1 MVEKV
6 CIQTS
11 TRRTERVCTGLLVAA
26 VRGFTV
32 GTLLSTIGAQIGPRQ
47 ESRTPTIRFLLIR

>member
-11 TRRTERVCTGLLVAA
+11 TQHMGHVCTGLLVAA
-26 VRGFTV
+26 VREFTV

-47 ESRTPTIRFLLIR
+47 ESRTPTIRFL